1 MSNESEF
8 LTINE
13 ASEYLKLG
21 RRTLYKYMDDGI
33 LPYYILKPSGRRRL
47 KRQDL
52 DALMTRHVEIPEPE

>member
-21 RRTLYKYMDDGI
+21 RRTLYKYMDEGI

-47 KRQDL
+47 RRKDL
-52 DALMTRHVEIPEPE
+52 DSLMERHGE

>member
-21 RRTLYKYMDDGI
+21 RRTLYKYMGDGI

-47 KRQDL
+47 RREDL
-52 DALMTRHVEIPEPE
+52 DSLMERHGE

>member
-33 LPYYILKPSGRRRL
+33 LPYYILKPSGRWRLRRE
-47 KRQDL
+47 DL
-52 DALMTRHVEIPEPE
+52 DSLMERHGE

>member
-13 ASEYLKLG
+13 ASEDLKLG

-33 LPYYILKPSGRRRL
+33 LPYYTLKPSGRRRL
-47 KRQDL
+47 RREDL
-52 DALMTRHVEIPEPE
+52 DSLMERHGE